1 MKRADL
7 TAEEQTA
14 ILADRYSQRAE
25 AYDELWSPVIRPV
38 GERLIG
44 HLPLNGARNIIDVG
58 TGAGALLAVIQR
70 AAPNAKILGVDRS
83 EGMLRLARDRNSGPL
98 ALMDVQNLALRANR
112 FDAAVV
118 AFVLFHLP
126 HPERC
131 LNEVNRALKPGGTV
145 GTVTWGAETF
155 PLANTIWDEELE
167 AAGARVLELPAADNR
182 ACCDSPEKMTA
193 LLEQTGFIST
203 RAWTEAL
210 EYRWPPEDHFE
221 YETRSSS
228 RLLLQSLGAR
238 DREAC
243 MRRVR
248 DRLSDLRD
256 DQYMYQGE
264 VVMATARKADNA
276 GGRTLGEDDG

>member
-14 ILADRYSQRAE
+14 ILANRYSLRAE

-44 HLPLNGARNIIDVG
+44 HLHLNGSRNIIDVG
-58 TGAGALLAVIQR
+58 TGAGALLAGIQR
-70 AAPNAKILGVDRS
+70 AAPNANILGVDRS
-83 EGMLRLARDRNSGPL
+83 EGMLRLARNRHSGPL
-98 ALMDVQNLALRANR
+98 ALMDVQNLALSDNR
-112 FDAAVV
+112 FDAALV

-131 LNEVNRALKPGGTV
+131 LNEVRRVLKPGGTV
-145 GTVTWGAETF
+145 GTVTWGAEQF
-155 PLANTIWDEELE
+155 PPANTIWDEELK

-182 ACCDSPEKMTA
+182 ACCDSQEKVTA
-193 LLEQTGFIST
+193 LLEQTSFILT
-203 RAWTEAL
+203 RVWSESL
-210 EYRWPPEDHFE
+210 EYRWRPEDHFE
-221 YETRSSS
+221 YQTRSSS
-228 RLLLQSLGAR
+228 RLLLQSLGAP
-238 DREAC
+238 DRETC
-243 MRRVR
+243 LRRVR

-264 VVMATARKADNA
+264 VLMATARKAANA
-276 GGRTLGEDDG
+276 GGRTLGVSDG